1 MPDLR
6 RSLRS
11 VDLPGRE
18 DVTLRN
24 AFRLT
29 SIALFFGTA
38 AMLVLVSIT
47 ADIFLIA
54 LFTGVLLSQMLYV
67 ILPMDRIRGKA
78 RALWTGEA
86 GEEAYEELEDR
97 GGGLL

>member
-6 RSLRS
+6 RRLRS
-11 VDLPGRE
+11 VDPPGRE

-29 SIALFFGTA
+29 SIVLFFGV
-38 AMLVLVSIT
+38 MFVLVSISLT
-47 ADIFLIA
+47 SDIVVVAVLAGVFLA
-54 LFTGVLLSQMLYV
+54 QMLYV

-86 GEEAYEELEDR
+86 GEDVYEELEDR